1 MKVERVNKYYKLLK
15 VIAKKKTLT
24 NKEFM
29 VLVKEHKCSTSI
41 GTILCNG
48 GVMKKL
54 GKTYQWVSPVCTID
68 TTVKTLAN
76 LHTYNQ
82 VSYQRRKSEKKNLEQ
97 EFIATMPKA
106 KVKKMSF
113 KELIA
118 QSNLIKHESYNS
130 GKIESYNSGKIKT
143 YVSVLW
149 GLYTKT
155 KWY

>member
-1 MKVERVNKYYKLLK
+1 MKTERVNKYYKLLK
-15 VIAKKKTLT
+15 IVAKKKKLT
-24 NKEFM
+24 NKEFNT
-29 VLVKEHKCSTSI
+29 LVKEHKCSTSI

-54 GKTYQWVSPVCTID
+54 GRTYHWVSPVCTID

-82 VSYQRRKSEKKNLEQ
+82 ASYQRRKLKRKKLEK

-106 KVKKMSF
+106 KVKKP
-113 KELIA
+113 KA
-118 QSNLIKHESYNS
+118 QSNLIKQ
-130 GKIESYNSGKIKT
+130 SYNSGKIKT

-155 KWY
+155 VYS

>member
-29 VLVKEHKCSTSI
+29 ALVKEHKCSTSI

-76 LHTYNQ
+76 LHKYNQ
-82 VSYQRRKSEKKNLEQ
+82 VSYQKRKLERKNLEQ

-106 KVKKMSF
+106 KVKKP
-113 KELIA
+113 KEFDDLHKA
-118 QSNLIKHESYNS
+118 QSNLIKHGSYNS
-130 GKIESYNSGKIKT
+130 GKLKSYT
-143 YVSVLW
+143 SVLW

-155 KWY
+155 VYS

>member
-1 MKVERVNKYYKLLK
+1 MKTERVQKYYKLLK
-15 VIAKKKTLT
+15 VIAKKKEIS
-24 NKEFM
+24 NKEFHT
-29 VLVKEHKCSTSI
+29 LVKKHKCSTSI

-54 GKTYQWVSPVCTID
+54 GRTYHWVSPVCTID

-82 VSYQRRKSEKKNLEQ
+82 ISYQKRKSERKNLEK

-106 KVKKMSF
+106 KVKKP
-113 KELIA
+113 KKVDDLHKA
-118 QSNLIKHESYNS
+118 QSNLIKH
-130 GKIESYNSGKIKT
+130 GSYNSGKIKS

-155 KWY
+155 VYS

>member
-1 MKVERVNKYYKLLK
+1 MKTERVNKYYKLLK
-15 VIAKKKTLT
+15 IVAKKKKLT

-29 VLVKEHKCSTSI
+29 TLVKEYKCSTSI

-54 GKTYQWVSPVCTID
+54 GRTYHWVSPVCTID

-76 LHTYNQ
+76 LHAYNQ
-82 VSYQRRKSEKKNLEQ
+82 VSYQKRKSERKKLEQ
-97 EFIATMPKA
+97 KFIATMPKA
-106 KVKKMSF
+106 KVKKP
-113 KELIA
+113 KEFDDLHKA
-118 QSNLIKHESYNS
+118 QSNLIKH
-130 GKIESYNSGKIKT
+130 GSYNSGKIKT

-155 KWY
+155 VYL

>member
-29 VLVKEHKCSTSI
+29 ALVKEHKCSTSI

-76 LHTYNQ
+76 LHKYNQ
-82 VSYQRRKSEKKNLEQ
+82 VSYQKRKLGRKNLEQ

-106 KVKKMSF
+106 KVKKP
-113 KELIA
+113 KEFDDLHKA
-118 QSNLIKHESYNS
+118 QSNLIKH
-130 GKIESYNSGKIKT
+130 GSYNSGKIKT

-155 KWY
+155 VYS

>member
-1 MKVERVNKYYKLLK
+1 MKTERVQKYYKLLK
-15 VIAKKKTLT
+15 VIAKKKEIN
-24 NKEFM
+24 NKEFYT
-29 VLVKEHKCSTSI
+29 LVKEHKCSTSI

-54 GKTYQWVSPVCTID
+54 GRTYHWVSPVCTID
-68 TTVKTLAN
+68 TTVKALAN

-82 VSYQRRKSEKKNLEQ
+82 ASYQRRKSRKNLEQ

-106 KVKKMSF
+106 KVKK
-113 KELIA
+113 
-118 QSNLIKHESYNS
+118 HESYNS
-130 GKIESYNSGKIKT
+130 GKIKS

-155 KWY
+155 VYS

>member
-29 VLVKEHKCSTSI
+29 ALVKEHKCSTSI

-82 VSYQRRKSEKKNLEQ
+82 KSYQKRKSERKNLEQ

-106 KVKKMSF
+106 KVKKP
-113 KELIA
+113 KELDIDK
-118 QSNLIKHESYNS
+118 SED
-130 GKIESYNSGKIKT
+130 
-143 YVSVLW
+143 SVTNVTWFW

-155 KWY
+155 KWYS

>member
-15 VIAKKKTLT
+15 VVAKKKKLT

-29 VLVKEHKCSTSI
+29 TLVKEHKCSTSI

-54 GKTYQWVSPVCTID
+54 GNTYHWVSPVCTID

-76 LHTYNQ
+76 LHKYNQ
-82 VSYQRRKSEKKNLEQ
+82 VSYQKRKLGRKNLEQ

-106 KVKKMSF
+106 KVKKP
-113 KELIA
+113 KEFDDLHKA
-118 QSNLIKHESYNS
+118 QSNLIKH
-130 GKIESYNSGKIKT
+130 GSYNSGKIKT

-155 KWY
+155 VYS

>member
-15 VIAKKKTLT
+15 VVAKKKKLT

-29 VLVKEHKCSTSI
+29 TLVKEHKCSTSI

-54 GKTYQWVSPVCTID
+54 GNTYHWVSPVCTID

-76 LHTYNQ
+76 LHKYNQ
-82 VSYQRRKSEKKNLEQ
+82 VSYQKRKLGRKNLEQ

-106 KVKKMSF
+106 KKPKKVKQSK
-113 KELIA
+113 A
-118 QSNLIKHESYNS
+118 QSSLINKS
-130 GKIESYNSGKIKT
+130 GKLKSYT
-143 YVSVLW
+143 SVLW

-155 KWY
+155 VYL